1 MRRNK
6 TYRGI
11 PTKRMQELEQVK
23 TKVRVCFLIAFL
35 CFAKG
40 VMAQTNVITVVPQP
54 EATITSEV
62 PPDSWSPEGLET
74 VTKETDAIDPYIKEV
89 TPVVKKTPKVD
100 YAAQAVVTSPG
111 KEEIMRIITES
122 ANQYGVNP
130 QTMLRIAKC
139 ESGFDTQAKNK
150 VSTATG
156 TFQFTAGTW
165 TDGVKKRDLDWT
177 LSDRKDIYKAA
188 DMAAWYMG
196 NGEYERWECY

>member
-1 MRRNK
+1 MK
-6 TYRGI
+6 
-11 PTKRMQELEQVK
+11 ELEQVK

-40 VMAQTNVITVVPQP
+40 VMAQTNTISITPQP
-54 EATITSEV
+54 EVQVSEDA
-62 PPDSWSPEGLET
+62 PDTEDWTPEGLVVVQPAEEET
-74 VTKETDAIDPYIKEV
+74 EPYIKEV
-89 TPVVKKTPKVD
+89 TPVVKTPKVD

-122 ANQYGVNP
+122 ANEYGVNP

-156 TFQFTAGTW
+156 TFQFLNGTW
-165 TDGVKKRDLDWT
+165 QDGVKWRGLDWT
-177 LSDRKDIYKAA
+177 LEDRKDIYKSS
-188 DMAAWYMG
+188 DMAAWFMG
-196 NGEYERWECY
+196 VRGEYERWECY